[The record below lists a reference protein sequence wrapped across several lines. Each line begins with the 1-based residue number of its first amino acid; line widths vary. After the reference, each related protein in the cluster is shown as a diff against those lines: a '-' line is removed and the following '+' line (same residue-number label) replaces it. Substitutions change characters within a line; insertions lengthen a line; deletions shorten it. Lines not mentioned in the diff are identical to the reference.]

1 MPPSPMLPSALS
13 QSYRDDRAQLVGE
26 LGEMLSRGFGQI
38 EETLKGKLDHVGMLS
53 TKVDAIDGTAGA
65 LAGQLGAV
73 EQRLSTLEAV
83 PEVKATLQRG

>member
-1 MPPSPMLPSALS
+1 M
-13 QSYRDDRAQLVGE
+13 GE
-26 LGEMLSRGFGQI
+26 LGEMLTRGFNRM
-38 EETLKGKLDHVGMLS
+38 EETLKAKLDHVGMLS
-53 TKVDAIDGTAGA
+53 TKMDALDASVGA

>member
-1 MPPSPMLPSALS
+1 MDAL
-13 QSYRDDRAQLVGE
+13 
-26 LGEMLSRGFGQI
+26 
-38 EETLKGKLDHVGMLS
+38 
-53 TKVDAIDGTAGA
+53 DASVGA